1 MERLSMRIPENA
13 AVILKGL
20 SEAGYEAYVVGGCVR
35 DSLLG
40 REPKDWDITTSA
52 RPEQVKAVFAH
63 TIDTGI
69 EHGTVTVMIGKEG
82 YEVTTYRID
91 GEYED
96 SRHPKEVQFT
106 SASLHSLVLKLMD
119 RQKKRL
125 QRRYSS
131 LRISARSVY
140 RWNW

>member
-1 MERLSMRIPENA
+1 MLDASDEGENFMKRLSMRIPENA

-69 EHGTVTVMIGKEG
+69 EHGTVTVMTFLPFLQIPTLSQHRYNSVLSKNS
-82 YEVTTYRID
+82 
-91 GEYED
+91 
-96 SRHPKEVQFT
+96 SR
-106 SASLHSLVLKLMD
+106 L
-119 RQKKRL
+119 
-125 QRRYSS
+125 
-131 LRISARSVY
+131 
-140 RWNW
+140 